1 MQWLRF
7 SQLMYIF
14 IERQDRGVV
23 GFLAFFQDFAD

>member
-14 IERQDRGVV
+14 IERQDRRVV
-23 GFLAFFQDFAD
+23 GFLAFFQDFAY